1 GGETGTGKTR
11 LARLIHELSPR
22 RDQPFLAV
30 NCAAL
35 PASLMES
42 EMFGHVRGAF
52 TGADRD
58 RSGKFA
64 EAGSG
69 TLLLDEIDALPLTL
83 QAKLLRVVEERAFE
97 PVGSNKSQAMQ
108 ARLVVA
114 SNRCLEEEAAAG
126 RFRADLYYRLD
137 VVSFFLPPLRDP
149 SDLIRPLVGPLV
161 AEFAA
166 RNGRAVSGVSAEAL
180 EALEAY
186 GWPGNI
192 RELRNVV
199 ERGVALCPGA
209 QVELEDLPAA
219 LRQRVR
225 EARPDPAQQPTAIP
239 VPA

>member
-22 RDQPFLAV
+22 REEPFLAV

-69 TLLLDEIDALPLTL
+69 TLLLDEIDSLPLTL
-83 QAKLLRVVEERAFE
+83 QAKLLRVVGERAFE
-97 PVGSNKSQAMQ
+97 PVGSNRPQPME

-114 SNRCLEEEAAAG
+114 SNRDLAEEAAAG
-126 RFRADLYYRLD
+126 RFRADLHYRLN
-137 VVSFFLPPLRDP
+137 VVAFFLPPLRDR
-149 SDLIRPLVGPLV
+149 SDLIRPL
-161 AEFAA
+161 A
-166 RNGRAVSGVSAEAL
+166 GRV
-180 EALEAY
+180 
-186 GWPGNI
+186 
-192 RELRNVV
+192 
-199 ERGVALCPGA
+199 
-209 QVELEDLPAA
+209 
-219 LRQRVR
+219 
-225 EARPDPAQQPTAIP
+225 
-239 VPA
+239 